1 MEFPHMDTLKDSRLP
16 REDWRAR
23 TLLALLGLCA
33 SAALA
38 GCGNFFVYPGGT
50 TTTGTGTGTGSS
62 SADFAYVS
70 NSASGSTYLNGY
82 SLSAGTLTATTGSP
96 YSLTYAPAAMAI
108 TPSNT
113 FLYIATDAAL
123 STGYLYGYT
132 IGTGGSLSILGGGTP
147 LLNDSIASLDI
158 SPDGQWLFALDADGG
173 EIEEYAINSS
183 TGGLT
188 FQNYFPV
195 TGAPNGVVVPLS
207 VKVAPSG
214 DFILAALGTGGVV
227 TYAFDTSTGVGLQ
240 SENSILPALASSGYY
255 TVAVDKNNYIYAAG
269 TVGLQVFSSTR
280 AGAPTLIDNTPYT
293 TGNGPRSTVIDTSD
307 TYVYAGNQTDGTI
320 TEDTIGTNAAL
331 TAITGSPV
339 TGPGTVSALGRDNS
353 GKYILAAGYNGTSGV
368 QLFTIGSAGGLT
380 LSGSAAT
387 GTNLAVPTVVVMTH

>member
-1 MEFPHMDTLKDSRLP
+1 
-16 REDWRAR
+16 
-23 TLLALLGLCA
+23 
-33 SAALA
+33 
-38 GCGNFFVYPGGT
+38 
-50 TTTGTGTGTGSS
+50 
-62 SADFAYVS
+62 
-70 NSASGSTYLNGY
+70 LNGY
-82 SLSAGTLTATTGSP
+82 AVSSGALTAATGSP
-96 YSLTYAPAAMAI
+96 YSLAYTPAAMAI

-113 FLYIATDAAL
+113 FLYIATDSAL

-132 IGTGGSLSILGGGTP
+132 IGTGGSLTILGGGTP

-195 TGAPNGVVVPLS
+195 VGAPSGVVVPLS

-214 DFILAALGTGGVV
+214 DFIVAALGTGGVV
-227 TYAFDTSTGVGLQ
+227 TYAFNTSTGVGVQ
-240 SENSILPALASSGYY
+240 SENSIIPATIQNGYY

-269 TVGLQVFSSTR
+269 TVGLQVFSGTT
-280 AGAPTLIDNTPYT
+280 AGAPTLIDNTPYP
-293 TGNGPRSTVIDTSD
+293 TGNGPRSMVIDTSN
-307 TYVYAGNQTDGTI
+307 TYVYAGNQNDGTI
-320 TEDTIGTNAAL
+320 TEDTIGTNGAL

-339 TGPGTVSALGRDNS
+339 TGPATLSALGRDNS
-353 GKYILAAGYNGTSGV
+353 GKYILAAGYDGTSGI

-387 GTNLAVPTVVVMTH
+387 GTNELVPTVIVMTH